1 MNPGITVEELEK
13 VKTNLCKVICMLKD
27 IDNKPKHIKSL
38 RRESESFEIPKEKPS
53 LSSLLLK
60 LGIANIDL
68 VKSGPFVTI
77 DFLIREPNDILKL
90 NIVDPSTLPDWLT
103 QMPQK
108 FE

>member
-1 MNPGITVEELEK
+1 MSDKPVM
-13 VKTNLCKVICMLKD
+13 TNLCKVICHLVEPSK
-27 IDNKPKHIKSL
+27 IGKPL
-38 RRESESFEIPKEKPS
+38 NRRESKAFEIPKEKPS

-68 VKSGPFVTI
+68 VKSGPFVTT

-90 NIVDPSTLPDWLT
+90 NIVDPSTFPDWLT